1 MPHDYHLRYTRNIV
15 QPWFLHLAVLTRT
28 YWIPRATVPTT
39 FQEKNDHPFQRF
51 TIGRRITEL
60 LRELT
65 IGSIQK
71 EELINL
77 CSDDFLYIKRLIINS
92 SEKQEK
98 YFYRDSF
105 VEKKVLI
112 KYYNNLVSLIPIVIL
127 FSTTFQRFERNW
139 NLFSCFITSNCISI
153 HRSKLLMKN
162 MSRLID
168 KLME

>member
-1 MPHDYHLRYTRNIV
+1 MILTPGRANTYVLNSSCNGSNHVPRKERSSFSTIHNRKKNYGIV
-15 QPWFLHLAVLTRT
+15 KRINN
-28 YWIPRATVPTT
+28 WIDWN
-39 FQEKNDHPFQRF
+39 K
-51 TIGRRITEL
+51 
-60 LRELT
+60 
-65 IGSIQK
+65 K
-71 EELINL
+71 KKINL